1 MRAALETT
9 ADAALQDESVP
20 VDETERL
27 VALHR
32 LGLLDTPPSAAFDG
46 VTRLAQAALQVP
58 ILCVSLV
65 DQNRVWFKSR
75 IGLGVRETPRRGSL
89 CDHVVWAREPLIVRD
104 AAADARFANDLLVSG
119 AQHVRSY
126 IGIPLFT
133 RDRQPMGTLCAMDTQ
148 IREFGEVEEVVL
160 SEFAKIAEDLL
171 SAKELAAK
179 SDGVLQYAMEREKLF
194 RDTFE
199 QAPVGIIHTSL
210 HGLILRMNQRACAL
224 LGYNPAELRELSI
237 PSITHPEDLADNIRE
252 FKRTLAGEIDSYRLE
267 QRLLGKDKGYVRVAL
282 SVAIKRAPSRQ
293 PDYNIVTIEA
303 ISAAPAAPAK
313 AGELVPQAGE
323 GEEALRAAQK
333 LLEEREMSLAEAR
346 SSIDAREKSLVEGR
360 AAIEVREKALGEA
373 RSAIEVREKALGDAR
388 AAIEARDKSLREA
401 RSAVEAREKS
411 LGDAQA
417 AFEARQKSAGQAAP
431 KGREKALEKTLNEAQ
446 AALQERERSAGEKQ
460 AALEAREKAA
470 AERQAA
476 LESREKAAS
485 EKQSAIEAREKAA
498 GEKQSAIEAREKAAG
513 EKQSAIESR
522 EKAAGEKQSAIEAR
536 EKAIA
541 EKQAAIESREKTV
554 GEKQAALDARE
565 KLMGEAQ
572 AALKER
578 EKSVSEAQASLKERD
593 ERSSDSETAA
603 KERNKALTDAQQ
615 TARAAEDALRYAQED
630 LRSVQ
635 ATLRDT
641 QEALRDAQDQSRE
654 AQAAL
659 QVTNTKLAQESA
671 NDALTVLPNR
681 RTFSRRGEQAAN
693 AMRQSRKPYGL
704 ILLDVDN
711 FKHVNEEYGHDVGD
725 DVLRTLG
732 NILSTQL
739 RNSSDMAARLGG
751 DEFAVLCF
759 GDINEQTLHDVAERI
774 HGQIGK
780 APLATPKGL
789 LRFTGSFGLA
799 LSIADDSDWK
809 SVYSRADAAL
819 REAKHAGKDRISF
832 GRSPSKTSVTAR
844 LRALSPQPPSS

>member
-9 ADAALQDESVP
+9 ADAALKDEGVP

-32 LGLLDTPPSAAFDG
+32 LGLLDTPPSLAFDG

-104 AAADARFANDLLVSG
+104 AAADARFANDVLVSG

-148 IREFGEVEEVVL
+148 VREFGEVEEVVL

-237 PSITHPEDLADNIRE
+237 PSTTHPEDPADNIRE

-267 QRLLGKDKGYVRVAL
+267 QRLLGKDKGYVRVTL

-303 ISAAPAAPAK
+303 ISTAPAAPAK
-313 AGELVPQAGE
+313 AGEIAPQAGE

-333 LLEEREMSLAEAR
+333 LLEEREKSLAEAR

-431 KGREKALEKTLNEAQ
+431 KAREKALEKTLNEAQ
-446 AALQERERSAGEKQ
+446 AALQERERSAVEKQ
-460 AALEAREKAA
+460 AAIEAREKAA

-476 LESREKAAS
+476 IES
-485 EKQSAIEAREKAA
+485 REKAA

-513 EKQSAIESR
+513 EKHA
-522 EKAAGEKQSAIEAR
+522 AIEAR
-536 EKAIA
+536 EKAMG
-541 EKQAAIESREKTV
+541 EKHAAIESREKTV

-593 ERSSDSETAA
+593 ERSSHSETAA
-603 KERNKALTDAQQ
+603 KERNKGLTDAQQ

-671 NDALTVLPNR
+671 NDALTVLPNP
-681 RTFSRRGEQAAN
+681 RTFSRRGEQAAT
-693 AMRQSRKPYGL
+693 AMRQSR
-704 ILLDVDN
+704 
-711 FKHVNEEYGHDVGD
+711 
-725 DVLRTLG
+725 T
-732 NILSTQL
+732 
-739 RNSSDMAARLGG
+739 
-751 DEFAVLCF
+751 
-759 GDINEQTLHDVAERI
+759 
-774 HGQIGK
+774 
-780 APLATPKGL
+780 
-789 LRFTGSFGLA
+789 
-799 LSIADDSDWK
+799 
-809 SVYSRADAAL
+809 
-819 REAKHAGKDRISF
+819 
-832 GRSPSKTSVTAR
+832 
-844 LRALSPQPPSS
+844 

>member
-9 ADAALQDESVP
+9 ADAALQEESVP
-20 VDETERL
+20 VDEAERL

-104 AAADARFANDLLVSG
+104 ASADGRFAGDVLVSG
-119 AQHVRSY
+119 PQHVRSY

-133 RDRQPMGTLCAMDTQ
+133 RDRQPMGTLCAMDTSV
-148 IREFGEVEEVVL
+148 REFGEVEQVVL

-199 QAPVGIIHTSL
+199 QAPIGIIHTSL
-210 HGLILRMNQRACAL
+210 HGLILRMNLRACAL
-224 LGYNPAELRELSI
+224 LGYSPAELRELSI
-237 PSITHPEDLADNIRE
+237 PSITHPEDLAHNIRE
-252 FKRTLAGEIDSYRLE
+252 FKRTLAGEIDCYRLE
-267 QRLLGKDKGYVRVAL
+267 QRLLTKDKRYQRVAL

-293 PDYNIVTIEA
+293 PDYNIVIIEA
-303 ISAAPAAPAK
+303 IPEAAPAVAAA
-313 AGELVPQAGE
+313 AGD
-323 GEEALRAAQK
+323 EALGAAQK
-333 LLEEREMSLAEAR
+333 LLETREQALAEAR
-346 SSIDAREKSLVEGR
+346 SSIDAREKSLSEARAGVE
-360 AAIEVREKALGEA
+360 AREKALAEA
-373 RSAIEVREKALGDAR
+373 RSGIEGREKSVTDAR

-401 RSAVEAREKS
+401 RTAVETREKALAEAQAAFDARQKSETQAALKERDKSAAEKQGALETREKALREARTAVEAREKA
-411 LGDAQA
+411 LAEAQA
-417 AFEARQKSAGQAAP
+417 AFDARQKS
-431 KGREKALEKTLNEAQ
+431 EAQ
-446 AALQERERSAGEKQ
+446 AALKERDKGAAEKQ
-460 AALEAREKAA
+460 AALEARDKALGEK
-470 AERQAA
+470 QAA
-476 LESREKAAS
+476 FEAREKAALERQTALDAR
-485 EKQSAIEAREKAA
+485 EKATSDKLATIEAREKAA
-498 GEKQSAIEAREKAAG
+498 GEKHAG
-513 EKQSAIESR
+513 F
-522 EKAAGEKQSAIEAR
+522 
-536 EKAIA
+536 
-541 EKQAAIESREKTV
+541 
-554 GEKQAALDARE
+554 DARE
-565 KLMGEAQ
+565 KLLAEAQ

-578 EKSVSEAQASLKERD
+578 EKSVSDAQAALKD
-593 ERSSDSETAA
+593 GSPGDSEAA
-603 KERNKALTDAQQ
+603 QKDRKALTDAQQ
-615 TARAAEDALRYAQED
+615 AARTAEDSLRYAQED

-635 ATLRDT
+635 AMLRDT
-641 QEALRDAQDQSRE
+641 QEALRDAQDQQRE
-654 AQAAL
+654 AQASL
-659 QVTNTKLAQESA
+659 QAANAKLVQESA

-693 AMRQSRKPYGL
+693 AMRQSRKAYGL

-732 NILSTQL
+732 NILSSQL

-799 LSIADDSDWK
+799 LSLADDADWK
-809 SVYSRADAAL
+809 SVYTRADAAL
-819 REAKHAGKDRISF
+819 REAKNAGKDRISF
-832 GRSPSKTSVTAR
+832 GRSVSKSSVTAR
-844 LRALSPQPPSS
+844 LRALSPPPAV

>member
-1 MRAALETT
+1 
-9 ADAALQDESVP
+9 
-20 VDETERL
+20 
-27 VALHR
+27 
-32 LGLLDTPPSAAFDG
+32 
-46 VTRLAQAALQVP
+46 
-58 ILCVSLV
+58 
-65 DQNRVWFKSR
+65 
-75 IGLGVRETPRRGSL
+75 
-89 CDHVVWAREPLIVRD
+89 
-104 AAADARFANDLLVSG
+104 
-119 AQHVRSY
+119 
-126 IGIPLFT
+126 
-133 RDRQPMGTLCAMDTQ
+133 
-148 IREFGEVEEVVL
+148 
-160 SEFAKIAEDLL
+160 
-171 SAKELAAK
+171 
-179 SDGVLQYAMEREKLF
+179 
-194 RDTFE
+194 
-199 QAPVGIIHTSL
+199 
-210 HGLILRMNQRACAL
+210 MNQRACTL

-237 PSITHPEDLADNIRE
+237 PSITHPEDLAHNIRE
-252 FKRTLAGEIDSYRLE
+252 FKRTLAGEIDSYRME
-267 QRLLGKDKGYVRVAL
+267 QRLLGKDKGYVRVSL

-303 ISAAPAAPAK
+303 ISAAPSAPDKPTEMA
-313 AGELVPQAGE
+313 PQAGE
-323 GEEALRAAQK
+323 CKEAQLAAQK
-333 LLEEREMSLAEAR
+333 LLEEREKSLAEAR
-346 SSIDAREKSLVEGR
+346 SSIDAREKSLVEAR
-360 AAIEVREKALGEA
+360 LAIEVREKSLGEA
-373 RSAIEVREKALGDAR
+373 RTGIEGREKALADAR
-388 AAIEARDKSLREA
+388 AALEARDKSLRDA
-401 RSAVEAREKS
+401 RSAVEAREKT

-417 AFEARQKSAGQAAP
+417 AFEARQKSQPAP
-431 KGREKALEKTLNEAQ
+431 RKDREKALSEAQ
-446 AALQERERSAGEKQ
+446 AALKEREKSA
-460 AALEAREKAA
+460 
-470 AERQAA
+470 
-476 LESREKAAS
+476 
-485 EKQSAIEAREKAA
+485 
-498 GEKQSAIEAREKAAG
+498 
-513 EKQSAIESR
+513 
-522 EKAAGEKQSAIEAR
+522 
-536 EKAIA
+536 
-541 EKQAAIESREKTV
+541 

-565 KLMGEAQ
+565 KAAGEKQAVLEAREKTVGEKQTALDAREKLLAEAQ

-593 ERSSDSETAA
+593 ERSSDSETAL

-630 LRSVQ
+630 LRGVQ
-635 ATLRDT
+635 AILRDT
-641 QEALRDAQDQSRE
+641 QEALRDAQDQYRE
-654 AQAAL
+654 AQAAQ
-659 QVTNTKLAQESA
+659 QVANAKLAQESA

-809 SVYSRADAAL
+809 SVYGRADAAL

-832 GRSPSKTSVTAR
+832 GRSVSKSNVTAR
-844 LRALSPQPPSS
+844 LRALSPPPAG

>member
-1 MRAALETT
+1 M
-9 ADAALQDESVP
+9 P

-104 AAADARFANDLLVSG
+104 AAADPRFANDLLVSG

-199 QAPVGIIHTSL
+199 QAPVGIVHTSL

-267 QRLLGKDKGYVRVAL
+267 QRLLAKDKGYVRVAL

-313 AGELVPQAGE
+313 AGEVVPQAGG

-360 AAIEVREKALGEA
+360 AAVEVREKALGEA
-373 RSAIEVREKALGDAR
+373 RAAIEVREKALGDAR

-446 AALQERERSAGEKQ
+446 AALQERERSVGEKQ
-460 AALEAREKAA
+460 AAIEAREKAA

-476 LESREKAAS
+476 IES
-485 EKQSAIEAREKAA
+485 REKAA

-513 EKQSAIESR
+513 EKQSAIEAR
-522 EKAAGEKQSAIEAR
+522 DKAAGEKQVAIEAR
-536 EKAIA
+536 EKAMA

-693 AMRQSRKPYGL
+693 AMRQSRKAYGL

-832 GRSPSKTSVTAR
+832 GRSPLKTSVTAR
-844 LRALSPQPPSS
+844 LRALSPQPPARPPRPGARRLRPARLPRSAAGG

>member
-313 AGELVPQAGE
+313 AGEMAPQAGE

>member
-9 ADAALQDESVP
+9 ADAALQEESVP
-20 VDETERL
+20 VDEAERL

-89 CDHVVWAREPLIVRD
+89 CDHVVWAHEPLIVRD
-104 AAADARFANDLLVSG
+104 ASADARFANDPLVSG
-119 AQHVRSY
+119 TQHVRSY

-133 RDRQPMGTLCAMDTQ
+133 RDRQPMGTLCAMDTK
-148 IREFGEVEEVVL
+148 IREFGEVEQVVL

-237 PSITHPEDLADNIRE
+237 PSITHPEDLVHNIRE

-267 QRLLGKDKGYVRVAL
+267 QRLLAKDKGYIRLSL

-293 PDYNIVTIEA
+293 PDYNIVTIEP
-303 ISAAPAAPAK
+303 ICAAPAEPAVGDK
-313 AGELVPQAGE
+313 ASEMTPRGGAGD
-323 GEEALRAAQK
+323 EALREAQK
-333 LLEEREMSLAEAR
+333 LLEEREKSLAEAR
-346 SSIDAREKSLVEGR
+346 ASVEAREKSLAEGR
-360 AAIEVREKALGEA
+360 AAIEVREKTLGEA
-373 RSAIEVREKALGDAR
+373 RSGIEVREKALADGR

-401 RSAVEAREKS
+401 RAAVEAREKA
-411 LGDAQA
+411 LGEAQA
-417 AFEARQKSAGQAAP
+417 AFEARQKLESQAAP
-431 KGREKALEKTLNEAQ
+431 KGREKALQKALSEAQ
-446 AALQERERSAGEKQ
+446 AALQEREKGAGEKQ
-460 AALEAREKAA
+460 AALEAREK
-470 AERQAA
+470 
-476 LESREKAAS
+476 
-485 EKQSAIEAREKAA
+485 
-498 GEKQSAIEAREKAAG
+498 
-513 EKQSAIESR
+513 
-522 EKAAGEKQSAIEAR
+522 
-536 EKAIA
+536 
-541 EKQAAIESREKTV
+541 TV
-554 GEKQAALDARE
+554 GEKQTALDARE
-565 KLMGEAQ
+565 KLLSEAQ

-593 ERSSDSETAA
+593 ERSSDSETALQ
-603 KERNKALTDAQQ
+603 ERQKALADAQQ
-615 TARAAEDALRYAQED
+615 SARAAEDALRYSQED
-630 LRSVQ
+630 LRGVQ
-635 ATLRDT
+635 GTLRDT
-641 QEALRDAQDQSRE
+641 QEALRDAQDLYRE
-654 AQAAL
+654 AQASL
-659 QVTNTKLAQESA
+659 QAASSKLAQESA

-711 FKHVNEEYGHDVGD
+711 FKHVNEEHGHDVGD

-732 NILSTQL
+732 NILSSQL

-789 LRFTGSFGLA
+789 LRFTSSFGLA
-799 LSIADDSDWK
+799 LSIADDADWK

-819 REAKHAGKDRISF
+819 RQAKQAGKDRISF
-832 GRSPSKTSVTAR
+832 GRSISKTSVTAR
-844 LRALSPQPPSS
+844 LRALSPPPGG

>member
-9 ADAALQDESVP
+9 ADAALQDEGVP

-27 VALHR
+27 VTLHR

-75 IGLGVRETPRRGSL
+75 IGLTVRETPRRGSL

-104 AAADARFANDLLVSG
+104 ASADARFANDLLVSG
-119 AQHVRSY
+119 PQHVRSY
-126 IGIPLFT
+126 LGIPLFT
-133 RDRQPMGTLCAMDTQ
+133 RDRQPMGTLCAMDTEV
-148 IREFGEVEEVVL
+148 RAFGEVEEVVL

-224 LGYNPAELRELSI
+224 LGYSPAELRELSV

-252 FKRTLAGEIDSYRLE
+252 FKRTLAGEIESYRLE
-267 QRLLGKDKGYVRVAL
+267 QRLLAKDKRYLRVAL

-303 ISAAPAAPAK
+303 LSAAAA
-313 AGELVPQAGE
+313 PQAGG
-323 GEEALRAAQK
+323 GEEALQAAK
-333 LLEEREMSLAEAR
+333 LLEAREKSLAEAR
-346 SSIDAREKSLVEGR
+346 SSIDAREKSLAES
-360 AAIEVREKALGEA
+360 
-373 RSAIEVREKALGDAR
+373 RSAIEVREKALLEARSAVEVREKSMSDAR
-388 AAIEARDKSLREA
+388 AAIESRDKSLREA

-411 LGDAQA
+411 LGEAQA
-417 AFEARQKSAGQAAP
+417 AFAARQKSETRAP
-431 KGREKALEKTLNEAQ
+431 VKEREKGLEKALTEAQ
-446 AALQERERSAGEKQ
+446 AALKERDKSANEKQ
-460 AALEAREKAA
+460 T
-470 AERQAA
+470 
-476 LESREKAAS
+476 
-485 EKQSAIEAREKAA
+485 AIEAREKAA
-498 GEKQSAIEAREKAAG
+498 A

-522 EKAAGEKQSAIEAR
+522 EKAAAEKQSAIEAR
-536 EKAIA
+536 EKAMA
-541 EKQAAIESREKTV
+541 EKQSAIEAREKAMADKQAAIEAREKAV
-554 GEKQAALDARE
+554 GEKQSGFDARE
-565 KLMGEAQ
+565 KLLAEAQ

-578 EKSVSEAQASLKERD
+578 EKSVSDAQASLKARGE
-593 ERSSDSETAA
+593 SLGDSETAQ
-603 KERNKALTDAQQ
+603 KERDKALTDAQQ

-630 LRSVQ
+630 LRGVQ

-641 QEALRDAQDQSRE
+641 QEALRDAQDQYRE

-659 QVTNTKLAQESA
+659 QVASAKLVQETA

-711 FKHVNEEYGHDVGD
+711 FKHVNEEHGHDVGD

-809 SVYSRADAAL
+809 AVYTRADAAL
-819 REAKHAGKDRISF
+819 REAKNAGKDRISF
-832 GRSPSKTSVTAR
+832 GRSITKTSVTAR
-844 LRALSPQPPSS
+844 LRALSPPPAV

>member
-89 CDHVVWAREPLIVRD
+89 CDHVVWAREALIVRD
-104 AAADARFANDLLVSG
+104 ATADPRFANDPLVSG

-126 IGIPLFT
+126 LGIPLFT
-133 RDRQPMGTLCAMDTQ
+133 RDRQPMGTLCAMDTAV
-148 IREFGEVEEVVL
+148 REFGEVEEVVL

-210 HGLILRMNQRACAL
+210 HGLILRMNQRAGAL

-252 FKRTLAGEIDSYRLE
+252 FKRTLAGEIESYRLE
-267 QRLLGKDKGYVRVAL
+267 QRLLAKDKGYVRVAL

-293 PDYNIVTIEA
+293 PDYNIVTIEPV
-303 ISAAPAAPAK
+303 SAAAAASEPAALAK
-313 AGELVPQAGE
+313 AGETVPQTGAA
-323 GEEALRAAQK
+323 EEALQAAQT
-333 LLEEREMSLAEAR
+333 LLEAREESLVEAR
-346 SSIDAREKSLVEGR
+346 SSIDAREKSLAEARSAV
-360 AAIEVREKALGEA
+360 EVREKALLEA
-373 RSAIEVREKALGDAR
+373 RSAVEAREKAMGDAG
-388 AAIEARDKSLREA
+388 AALEARDKSLREA
-401 RSAVEAREKS
+401 RTAVEAREKS
-411 LGDAQA
+411 LSDAKA
-417 AFEARQKSAGQAAP
+417 AFEARQKSETRAAP
-431 KGREKALEKTLNEAQ
+431 VKEREKALEKSLNEAQ
-446 AALQERERSAGEKQ
+446 AALKERDKSASEKQ
-460 AALEAREKAA
+460 AAIEAREKTASERLAA
-470 AERQAA
+470 I
-476 LESREKAAS
+476 ESREKAAH
-485 EKQSAIEAREKAA
+485 EKQSAIEAREKAMAEKQAAIEAREKAA
-498 GEKQSAIEAREKAAG
+498 GEKQAG
-513 EKQSAIESR
+513 F
-522 EKAAGEKQSAIEAR
+522 
-536 EKAIA
+536 
-541 EKQAAIESREKTV
+541 
-554 GEKQAALDARE
+554 DARE
-565 KLMGEAQ
+565 KLLAEAQ

-578 EKSVSEAQASLKERD
+578 EKSVSDAQASFKQRD
-593 ERSSDSETAA
+593 ESLGDSETAQ
-603 KERNKALTDAQQ
+603 KERNKALADAQQ
-615 TARAAEDALRYAQED
+615 SARAAEDALRYAQED
-630 LRSVQ
+630 LRGVQ

-641 QEALRDAQDQSRE
+641 QEALRDAQDQYRE
-654 AQAAL
+654 AQAGMQAA
-659 QVTNTKLAQESA
+659 NAKLAQESA

-681 RTFSRRGEQAAN
+681 RTFSRRGEQAAS

-711 FKHVNEEYGHDVGD
+711 FKHVNDEYGHDVGD

-819 REAKHAGKDRISF
+819 REAKNAGKDRISF
-832 GRSPSKTSVTAR
+832 GRSISKTSVTAR
-844 LRALSPQPPSS
+844 LRALSPPSAV